1 MAQVPYLKVLLLF
14 MFDLENGE
22 ILLVNK
28 PFRWT
33 SFDVIGSLRFFFK
46 NELGIKKL
54 KIGHAGTLDPLATG
68 LLILCCGPA
77 TKRIE
82 EFKEFDKE
90 YTGTFVVGSTT
101 ASFDLEKP
109 INNVFP
115 TDHINDEMIYEAAR
129 SLTGEMEQ
137 IPPIFSAIKIRGKR
151 AYDYARKD
159 LEVEIVP
166 RKVIIPKFEITR
178 ISLPEVDF
186 RITCSKGTYIRSI
199 ARDFGSALN
208 SGAHLSSLCRTRIGP
223 YHLKD
228 AHELDRLKESFRLQF
243 L

>member
-1 MAQVPYLKVLLLF
+1 
-14 MFDLENGE
+14 MFDLEKGE

-28 PFRWT
+28 PYRWT

-46 NELGIKKL
+46 KELGVRKF

-115 TDHINDEMIYEAAR
+115 TDHITDEMILEAAR
-129 SLTGEMEQ
+129 NLTGEIDQ
-137 IPPIFSAIKIRGKR
+137 IPPVFSAIKISGKR
-151 AYDYARKD
+151 AYEYARKD
-159 LEVEIVP
+159 QEVEILP
-166 RKVIIPKFEITR
+166 RKVNIREFEITR
-178 ISLPEVDF
+178 IGLPEVDF
-186 RITCSKGTYIRSI
+186 RIVCSKGTYIRSV

-208 SGAHLSSLCRTRIGP
+208 SGAHLVSLCRTRIGP
-223 YHLKD
+223 NHLKD
-228 AHELDRLKESFRLQF
+228 AYEIEQLKETIRNQF